1 MPQNLVIEQRGAT
14 ALVMLNRPDVRNA
27 LNYDLIAE
35 AEEAIGTL
43 NKNED
48 CRAVVLTGNGE
59 RAFCAGMDLGLV
71 RNLDV
76 DTSADWLVRL
86 KGLYEAIRWLEK
98 PSVAA
103 VNGAAAGA
111 GYQLALLTDLRVGH
125 AKAYM
130 GQPEINVGLASVLG
144 AHIMEPFLGHART
157 VELTLS
163 GRMMDGEEC
172 YRLGL
177 YNHLVDAREV
187 VDKAVEVAEVL
198 AQKPPT
204 AMRLTKERFRTD
216 GQAGFDTAFEIAE
229 RLQREAFYSG
239 EPQRVAAKF
248 FAKKG

>member
-1 MPQNLVIEQRGAT
+1 MPQNLVIERRGAA
-14 ALVMLNRPDVRNA
+14 ALVILSRPDVRNA
-27 LNYDLIAE
+27 LNYDLISE
-35 AEEAIGTL
+35 TEEALRDL
-43 NKNED
+43 NKND
-48 CRAVVLTGNGE
+48 DYRAVVLTGSGE

-71 RNLDV
+71 RKLDAN
-76 DTSADWLVRL
+76 TSADWLMRL
-86 KGLYEAIRWLEK
+86 KGLYEAIRWLDK
-98 PSVAA
+98 PIVAA

-163 GRMMDGEEC
+163 GRLMDGEEC

-177 YNHLVDAREV
+177 YNHLVDAEEV
-187 VDKAVEVAEVL
+187 VDKAIEVAKAL
-198 AQKPPT
+198 AQKPPN
-204 AMRLTKERFRTD
+204 AMRLTKERFRTA
-216 GQAGFDTAFEIAE
+216 GQAGFDAAFKIAE

-239 EPQRVAAKF
+239 EPQSVAAKILR
-248 FAKKG
+248 KE